1 MPKIRFTI
9 NLFQELLAVL
19 LILLSVQ
26 FFLISGI
33 NEIQATE
40 SPYLELKISAAKV
53 SPNEVY
59 FQAQSGED
67 SKWKSFQINFLA
79 STRDDLEIGTATVSN
94 PVVNRDGNFDI
105 AYQMQQEFVK
115 TGMKVKSFL
124 QGIGLESVDKQNIG
138 LSQQTT
144 NVIGQTVYFTFSNIE
159 RKSIVRSLTISI
171 IVFNID
177 TPGILYADG
186 IIDQNF
192 VVSTT
197 EITIP
202 KHGINELRTYIV
214 GINCFETSAA
224 APLSISSAIDET
236 FTLVIG
242 PIDRNEI
249 NFISVSYLIL
259 SVIDCGSCSGY
270 PLLFDGICKRTC
282 PEGLV
287 PQGGKCVSIQ
297 CT

>member
-1 MPKIRFTI
+1 M
-9 NLFQELLAVL
+9 
-19 LILLSVQ
+19 
-26 FFLISGI
+26 
-33 NEIQATE
+33 
-40 SPYLELKISAAKV
+40 
-53 SPNEVY
+53 
-59 FQAQSGED
+59 
-67 SKWKSFQINFLA
+67 A
-79 STRDDLEIGTATVSN
+79 STRNDLEIGTATVSN
-94 PVVNRDGNFDI
+94 PVANRDGNFDL

-115 TGMKVKSFL
+115 TGLKVKSFL
-124 QGIGLESVDKQNIG
+124 QGISLESVDKQQIG
-138 LSQQTT
+138 LQQQTT

-159 RKSIVRSLTISI
+159 RKSIVRSLTLSI

-192 VVSTT
+192 VISTT

-249 NFISVSYLIL
+249 DFISVSYLIL
-259 SVIDCGSCSGY
+259 SVVDCGSCSGF
-270 PLLFDGICKRTC
+270 PLLYDGLCKRTC
-282 PEGLV
+282 PDGLV
-287 PQGGKCVSIQ
+287 PENGKCVSIECTEGYILVDQECVPQ
-297 CT
+297 CKDNEVYVKGICTCVDGYYLINGVCTQCA